1 MSDKDA
7 LFQDAARTGPFVF
20 DESVAQVLPDMLERS
35 IPGYGALREL
45 LTVLASER
53 TELKIRAYDLGCSL
67 GAATSALIEGA
78 RGREIEVI
86 AVDSS
91 APMIARCRE
100 ILAGD
105 VHRVELRCEDVLT
118 TEIEQAHVVVLN
130 FTLQFIAP
138 ERRDDLVARISRGLE
153 PGGVL
158 VLSEKT
164 CPEAGQ
170 GGLLAGLHDAFR
182 RRRGYSNLE
191 IARKRKAL
199 EQVLVPETASAHVER
214 LERSG
219 LLPVEWFRGLG
230 FVSWLAIKPS

>member
-1 MSDKDA
+1 MSQKDA

-20 DESVAQVLPDMLERS
+20 DARVAQVLPDMLERS

-45 LTVLASER
+45 LTVLSSER
-53 TELKIRAYDLGCSL
+53 PERKIRAYDLGCSL
-67 GAATSALIEGA
+67 GAVTMALLEGA
-78 RGREIEVI
+78 RDKEIEVV

-91 APMIARCRE
+91 APMIERCRE
-100 ILAGD
+100 LLAG
-105 VHRVELRCEDVLT
+105 VPTGVELRCEDVLL
-118 TEIEQAHVVVLN
+118 TEIERAHIVVLN

-138 ERRDDLVARISRGLE
+138 EQRSELVARIARGLE

-164 CPEAGQ
+164 RPEPGQ
-170 GGLLAGLHDAFR
+170 GALMDGLHDAFR
-182 RRRGYSNLE
+182 RKRGYSELE

-199 EQVLVPETASAHVER
+199 EQVLVPDSVSTHVKR
-214 LERSG
+214 LEQAG